1 MAMDTVIKEFKF
13 VIRSMN
19 WYLKRN
25 KQYEAD
31 QLATW
36 VKHNSNTNSTIK
48 TAITN
53 FTTLE
58 HLVTAVE
65 SYFTHLETNKVDL
78 DTDDKYFLSSF
89 ENLELFMINDTL
101 CQLQKKLIL
110 QEEVVTNFN
119 RMNINVNVTI
129 SDLDGTEEDLEDW
142 FDNFDRIANSNGW
155 TNEVKAFK
163 LPCYLKDTTLLI
175 WQNCTATDKKDYMAL
190 KKNILSKLMPVESCE
205 FLFYSRKQKTAKSTI
220 EFSLKLEKLAKKAFG
235 AIDKEKD
242 ILKIFWEGLKFEIQK
257 LLITATP
264 KNMVEA
270 VILAQRA
277 EKLLSKETI
286 SQQNIRTVEEK
297 TINALQKR
305 ESRSPSR
312 SVSPNKDSPRE
323 RSTLCIHNNLLLEN
337 ATTAI
342 EWVI

>member
-1 MAMDTVIKEFKF
+1 MAIDTVIKEFKF

-142 FDNFDRIANSNGW
+142 FDNFDRKANSNGW

-175 WQNCTATDKKDYMAL
+175 WQN
-190 KKNILSKLMPVESCE
+190 S
-205 FLFYSRKQKTAKSTI
+205 
-220 EFSLKLEKLAKKAFG
+220 
-235 AIDKEKD
+235 KEKHFN
-242 ILKIFWEGLKFEIQK
+242 K
-257 LLITATP
+257 
-264 KNMVEA
+264 
-270 VILAQRA
+270 
-277 EKLLSKETI
+277 
-286 SQQNIRTVEEK
+286 
-297 TINALQKR
+297 INASRILRFFILQPKT
-305 ESRSPSR
+305 
-312 SVSPNKDSPRE
+312 KDSGEHDRILPQTRKI
-323 RSTLCIHNNLLLEN
+323 S
-337 ATTAI
+337 
-342 EWVI
+342 